1 MRRMGFKC
9 IPSRLTWY
17 HQCDNLCAGHP
28 WLQLQCSQQ
37 QLPPQVQT
45 VIALL
50 HLALVPKDLPYP
62 TNQCINSMI
71 SFWLAPVL
79 AKHLSPQHIEA
90 YIKHG
95 DHHHF
100 PGSHSSR
107 VSITSLEAMG
117 RLLMMMAK
125 TFSINRTK
133 PWTCSKKK
141 RNCTKEIKERGR
153 RNRRSWE
160 IFRRKDVC
168 KQTLIQHKVQAW
180 ILMCRPCLHSAN
192 TGKQNPNNDYT
203 HFCSCV
209 LWRLE
214 LISNRSLFQ

>member
-1 MRRMGFKC
+1 MWRTGFKC
-9 IPSRLTWY
+9 IPSHLTWY

-28 WLQLQCSQQ
+28 WLQLQCGQQ

-45 VIALL
+45 VIALP

-79 AKHLSPQHIEA
+79 AKRLSPQHIEA
-90 YIKHG
+90 YLKHV
-95 DHHHF
+95 DHHNF
-100 PGSHSSR
+100 PLTSLAPIAEDVKCW

-125 TFSINRTK
+125 TLSINRTK
-133 PWTCSKKK
+133 LWTCSKKK
-141 RNCTKEIKERGR
+141 RNCTKETKERGR

-192 TGKQNPNNDYT
+192 IGKTKPK
-203 HFCSCV
+203 
-209 LWRLE
+209 
-214 LISNRSLFQ
+214 